1 MQIFRELP
9 LQEVTY
15 ACDEHSL
22 NGHEV
27 NTLTPEIV
35 LQRFFG
41 YASFRPGQLKGVNAV
56 LRKQD
61 AIILIPTGG
70 GKTVIYAV
78 PTLML
83 PGITV
88 VVSPL
93 LMLMHGQLLHLREK
107 GINTCYINSMLSGD
121 ERETVVANLSR
132 KDCGY
137 KILTVSLEILLKP
150 SIENLLQK
158 LSNDKRLNF
167 FAIDEAHCIDT
178 WGSDL
183 RPEYQELG
191 VLKQYAVPVV
201 ALTATAT
208 SVTVDLIKQTL
219 NMQNPVVISVPF
231 YRSNLKFEILE
242 KKT

>member
-15 ACDEHSL
+15 AFDEHSL

-41 YASFRPGQLKGVNAV
+41 YASFRPGQLEGVNAV

-70 GKTVIYAV
+70 GKTVIHVYAV

-83 PGITV
+83 PGITA

-93 LMLMHGQLLHLREK
+93 LMLMHDQLLHLREK

-121 ERETVVANLSR
+121 ERETVFANLSR
-132 KDCGY
+132 KDCEY
-137 KILTVSLEILLKP
+137 KILIVSPEILLKP
-150 SIENLLQK
+150 SLENLLQK
-158 LSNDKRLNF
+158 LPNYK
-167 FAIDEAHCIDT
+167 
-178 WGSDL
+178 
-183 RPEYQELG
+183 
-191 VLKQYAVPVV
+191 
-201 ALTATAT
+201 
-208 SVTVDLIKQTL
+208 
-219 NMQNPVVISVPF
+219 
-231 YRSNLKFEILE
+231 
-242 KKT
+242 

>member
-1 MQIFRELP
+1 M
-9 LQEVTY
+9 
-15 ACDEHSL
+15 

-27 NTLTPEIV
+27 KTLTPEIV
-35 LQRFFG
+35 LQRFFD

-70 GKTVIYAV
+70 GTTVIYAV

-93 LMLMHGQLLHLREK
+93 LMLMHDQLLHWREK

-121 ERETVVANLSR
+121 ERKTVVANLSR
-132 KDCGY
+132 KDCEY
-137 KILTVSLEILLKP
+137 KILIVSPDILLKP
-150 SIENLLQK
+150 SLENLLQK

-167 FAIDEAHCIDT
+167 FC
-178 WGSDL
+178 
-183 RPEYQELG
+183 
-191 VLKQYAVPVV
+191 
-201 ALTATAT
+201 
-208 SVTVDLIKQTL
+208 
-219 NMQNPVVISVPF
+219 N
-231 YRSNLKFEILE
+231 
-242 KKT
+242 